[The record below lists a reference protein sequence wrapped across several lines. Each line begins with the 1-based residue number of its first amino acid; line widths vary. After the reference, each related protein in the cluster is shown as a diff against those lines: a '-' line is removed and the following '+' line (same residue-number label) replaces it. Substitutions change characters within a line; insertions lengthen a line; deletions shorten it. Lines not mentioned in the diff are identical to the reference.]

1 MSGFLESEVLSET
14 RCVAVVVE
22 GCLMLLV
29 ACGEPSA
36 SLSDI
41 CLVAVGTY

>member
-1 MSGFLESEVLSET
+1 VGFLNEVLCET
-14 RCVAVVVE
+14 RCVAVVE
-22 GCLMLLV
+22 DCLMLLV

-41 CLVAVGTY
+41 CLVAVRTY

>member
-1 MSGFLESEVLSET
+1 VGFLNEVLCKT

-22 GCLMLLV
+22 GWLMLLV
-29 ACGEPSA
+29 ACGELSA
-36 SLSDI
+36 SLSNI